1 MQIRRGYRGGN
12 EVKHNIFDSISSNTV
27 SGKGE
32 KEKSINVALS
42 KIATILSKGRRNC
55 DAG

>member
-12 EVKHNIFDSISSNTV
+12 EVKHNIFDSILSNTV

-42 KIATILSKGRRNC
+42 KIATNIK
-55 DAG
+55 

>member
-12 EVKHNIFDSISSNTV
+12 EVKHNILDSILSNTV

-32 KEKSINVALS
+32 KEKSINVVLS
-42 KIATILSKGRRNC
+42 KIATNIK
-55 DAG
+55 